1 MLFFRT
7 NIAYKGLERNAFR
20 STRFD
25 KKRQKVQKIIR
36 TISITGILKVIH
48 SNKKMEKISFI
59 LHKTSKNTNYN
70 FVPIAKDMVYL
81 SIKELL

>member
-1 MLFFRT
+1 MVKVLI
-7 NIAYKGLERNAFR
+7 NPPK
-20 STRFD
+20 FD

-81 SIKELL
+81 SIEELL

>member
-1 MLFFRT
+1 MVKVLI
-7 NIAYKGLERNAFR
+7 NPPK
-20 STRFD
+20 FD

-70 FVPIAKDMVYL
+70 LVPIAKDMV
-81 SIKELL
+81 

>member
-1 MLFFRT
+1 MVKVLI
-7 NIAYKGLERNAFR
+7 NPPK
-20 STRFD
+20 FD

-70 FVPIAKDMVYL
+70 FVPIAKDIEYL
-81 SIKELL
+81 SIK

>member
-1 MLFFRT
+1 MVKVLI
-7 NIAYKGLERNAFR
+7 NPPK
-20 STRFD
+20 FD

-36 TISITGILKVIH
+36 TISITGIFKKLFTVI
-48 SNKKMEKISFI
+48 KKMEKISFI

>member
-1 MLFFRT
+1 MEKVLI
-7 NIAYKGLERNAFR
+7 NPPK
-20 STRFD
+20 FD

>member
-1 MLFFRT
+1 MVKVLI
-7 NIAYKGLERNAFR
+7 NPPK
-20 STRFD
+20 FD

-48 SNKKMEKISFI
+48 SNKKTEKISFI

>member
-1 MLFFRT
+1 MVKVLI
-7 NIAYKGLERNAFR
+7 NPPK
-20 STRFD
+20 FD

>member
-1 MLFFRT
+1 MVKVLI
-7 NIAYKGLERNAFR
+7 NPPK
-20 STRFD
+20 FD

-81 SIKELL
+81 SKKELL

>member
-1 MLFFRT
+1 MVKVLI
-7 NIAYKGLERNAFR
+7 NPPK
-20 STRFD
+20 FD

-48 SNKKMEKISFI
+48 SNKKMEKIS
-59 LHKTSKNTNYN
+59 YN

>member
-1 MLFFRT
+1 MLKVLI
-7 NIAYKGLERNAFR
+7 NPPK
-20 STRFD
+20 FD

>member
-1 MLFFRT
+1 MVKVLI
-7 NIAYKGLERNAFR
+7 NPPK
-20 STRFD
+20 FD
-25 KKRQKVQKIIR
+25 KKRQKVRKIIR

>member
-1 MLFFRT
+1 MVKVLI
-7 NIAYKGLERNAFR
+7 NPPK
-20 STRFD
+20 FD

-81 SIKELL
+81 SIRELL